1 MVYKIA
7 SKTHEGIIETD
18 LNTSS
23 EEKRFENGFLKHME
37 TCKDVYSILKSN

>member
-7 SKTHEGIIETD
+7 SKTHEEIIETD

-23 EEKRFENGFLKHME
+23 EEKRFENGFFK
-37 TCKDVYSILKSN
+37 TYGN